1 MHYEKYWLE
10 PLHDGR
16 KSFWKKTY
24 VEVMGTTKTLYSYNT
39 RVVSIREQGV
49 EFTSDAWYSWTTRRH
64 VREFCRQENIPDPS
78 DKKRQVWFT

>member
-10 PLHDGR
+10 PRHDGR
-16 KSFWKKTY
+16 KSFWKKAY

-49 EFTSDAWYSWTTRRH
+49 EFTQDAWYSQTTRRH
-64 VREFCRQENIPDPS
+64 VREFCMQENIPDPY

>member
-10 PLHDGR
+10 PRHDGR
-16 KSFWKKTY
+16 KSFWHKAY

-39 RVVSIREQGV
+39 RVVSISEQGV
-49 EFTSDAWYSWTTRRH
+49 EFTQDAWYSRTTRRH
-64 VREFCRQENIPDPS
+64 VLEFCRQENIPDPY